1 MLILSCPRMVM
12 MGWVSSSSGLVA
24 GVPRSTVCPGK
35 ADSAFDSPHN
45 MYTVYVAMDD
55 SVNDRILSCHH
66 KLPLSVSY
74 LTGMLSVSLT
84 PTWAAQPPA
93 TLSWSLLDKRRL
105 MITLSSRNPQ

>member
-1 MLILSCPRMVM
+1 

-55 SVNDRILSCHH
+55 SVNDLLLPRHR
-66 KLPLSVSY
+66 KLPLPVSY
-74 LTGMLSVSLT
+74 LTERFQSPSRPIGTPSL
-84 PTWAAQPPA
+84 QP
-93 TLSWSLLDKRRL
+93 RCHG
-105 MITLSSRNPQ
+105 Q